1 MRRICAFVTISL
13 VSLAVAALG
22 SGTTLAKEGVSII
35 SSGAEAWFPS
45 AIIFTLEAEADSDI
59 VDIDL
64 EYRVSRSSLV
74 PESCRV
80 DVDFTPAEVVTA
92 SWRWD
97 MLETGGLP
105 PGTEVEY
112 WWRIEDADNN
122 IVQTPPNTVRFDDLR
137 YEWNHISSDEVDLF
151 WYAGD
156 VSFAQELLDAAGEAL
171 DDLEAGVGVSLEQA
185 AVFYIYA
192 SSWDLHGALVYP
204 DEWTGGVAF
213 PAYNTVV
220 IGIAPG
226 NMEWG
231 KRAIAHEL
239 GHLVV
244 HQYVS
249 GPYGVLPT
257 WLDEGLAMDA
267 EGELRSDLQQI
278 LNQAIARDT
287 LFSIRSISSSFP
299 TDPYE
304 AKLSYAESYS
314 VVRFL
319 IESYGSD
326 RIVEL
331 LQVFKDGSTDDE
343 ALLQV
348 YGFDT
353 DGLGERWRVSLG
365 LDPQFPERP
374 SGSGLGLLLP
384 YIVLVVLV
392 VVLGMMSIY
401 LGFLYLQR
409 MRSRFNP

>member
-1 MRRICAFVTISL
+1 VKRICAFL
-13 VSLAVAALG
+13 LLSLALSALG
-22 SGTTLAKEGVSII
+22 SGTVLAQDGVSVI
-35 SSGAEAWFPS
+35 SSDAESQFPS
-45 AIIFTLEAEADSDI
+45 AITFTLEAEAGSDI

-64 EYRVSRSSLV
+64 EYRVSRRGLV

-80 DVDFTPAEVVTA
+80 DVDFTPGEAVAA

-112 WWRIEDADNN
+112 WWLIEDADNTV
-122 IVQTPPNTVRFDDLR
+122 IETLPNTVRFDDLR
-137 YEWNHISSDEVDLF
+137 YDWNHISNDQINFF
-151 WYAGD
+151 WYEGD
-156 VSFAQELLDAAGEAL
+156 VSFVQELVDAADEAL
-171 DDLEAGVGVSLEQA
+171 DDLAGEVGVSLDQPA
-185 AVFYIYA
+185 NFYIYA
-192 SSWDLHGALVYP
+192 NSWDLHGALVYP

-213 PAYNTVV
+213 PAYSTIV

-226 NMEWG
+226 SMDWG

-244 HQYVS
+244 HQDVF
-249 GPYGVLPT
+249 GPYGILPT

-267 EGELRSDLQQI
+267 EGELRSDLQQM
-278 LNQAIARDT
+278 LSQAIARDT
-287 LFSIRSISSSFP
+287 LFSIRSIASSFP

-314 VVRFL
+314 VVQFL
-319 IESYGSD
+319 IDSYGSD
-326 RIVEL
+326 KIVEL

-353 DGLGERWRVSLG
+353 EGLGERWRVSLG
-365 LDPQFPERP
+365 LAPEFPERP
-374 SGSGLGLLLP
+374 VGGGSGFPVAYMVL
-384 YIVLVVLV
+384 IALVVI
-392 VVLGMMSIY
+392 LGIMIVY

-409 MRSRFNP
+409 MRY

>member
-1 MRRICAFVTISL
+1 MKRICACL
-13 VSLAVAALG
+13 LLSLAVSVLCSSAV
-22 SGTTLAKEGVSII
+22 LAEDGVSVTF
-35 SSGAEAWFPS
+35 SGAESQFPS
-45 AIIFTLEAEADSDI
+45 SITFTLEAEADSDI

-64 EYRVSRSSLV
+64 EYRVGRRSLV
-74 PESCRV
+74 AQSCRV
-80 DVDFTPAEVVTA
+80 DVDFTPGESVAA

-112 WWRIEDADNN
+112 RWCIEDADSN
-122 IVQTPPNTVRFDDLR
+122 VVKSSPNTVRFDDLR
-137 YEWNHISSDEVDLF
+137 YDWSNISSDQVNFF
-151 WYAGD
+151 WYEGD
-156 VSFAQELLDAAGEAL
+156 DSFVQGLVDAAYAAL
-171 DDLEAGVGVSLEQA
+171 DDLSEEVGVSLDQPA
-185 AVFYIYA
+185 NFYIYA
-192 SSWDLHGALVYP
+192 NSWDLHGALVYP

-213 PAYNTVV
+213 PAYNTIV

-226 NMEWG
+226 SMDWG

-244 HQYVS
+244 HQYVF

-267 EGELRSDLQQI
+267 EGDLRSDLQQM
-278 LNQAIARDT
+278 LSQAIARDT
-287 LFSIRSISSSFP
+287 LFSISSIASSFP
-299 TDPYE
+299 ADPNE

-314 VVRFL
+314 VVQFL
-319 IESYGSD
+319 IDRYGGD
-326 RIVEL
+326 KIVEL
-331 LQVFKDGSTDDE
+331 LQVFKNGSTDDE

-365 LDPQFPERP
+365 LDPEFPERP
-374 SGSGLGLLLP
+374 AGHGSGLAVP
-384 YIVLVVLV
+384 YIVVIVLLVILAVMA
-392 VVLGMMSIY
+392 GY

-409 MRSRFNP
+409 MRY

>member
-1 MRRICAFVTISL
+1 VKRIFAFLLIA
-13 VSLAVAALG
+13 LAVSALG
-22 SGTTLAKEGVSII
+22 AGTALADGGVSIK
-35 SSGAEAWFPS
+35 SSGAEPQFPS
-45 AIIFTLEAEADSDI
+45 AITFTLEAEADSDI
-59 VDIDL
+59 VDVDL
-64 EYRVSRSSLV
+64 EYRVLRRSLV

-80 DVDFTPAEVVTA
+80 DVDFTDGETVTA
-92 SWRWD
+92 TWRWD

-112 WWRIEDADNN
+112 RWRIEDAGNN
-122 IVQTPPNTVRFDDLR
+122 VVETPPDTVRFDDLR
-137 YEWNHISSDEVDLF
+137 YDWDHISNDDVNFF

-156 VSFAQELLDAAGEAL
+156 AAFIQDLAGAADEAL
-171 DDLEAGVGVSLEQA
+171 NDLSSGIGVSLEQPA
-185 AVFYIYA
+185 NFYIYA
-192 SSWDLHGALVYP
+192 STWDLHGALVYP

-213 PAYNTVV
+213 PGYSTIV

-226 NMEWG
+226 NVEWG
-231 KRAIAHEL
+231 KRTIAHEL

-244 HQYVS
+244 HQYVF

-267 EGELRSDLQQI
+267 EGELRADLQQM
-278 LNQAIARDT
+278 LDHAIARDS
-287 LFSIRSISSSFP
+287 LFSISSIASSFP
-299 TDPYE
+299 TDPDE

-319 IESYGSD
+319 IDSYGGD
-326 RIVEL
+326 KIVEL
-331 LQVFKDGSTDDE
+331 LQVFRDGSTDDE

-365 LDPQFPERP
+365 LSPEFPERP
-374 SGSGLGLLLP
+374 GGGGLWIPLP
-384 YIVLVVLV
+384 YIVLVALV
-392 VVLGMMSIY
+392 VVLGLMIVY

-409 MRSRFNP
+409 MRSRFN

>member
-1 MRRICAFVTISL
+1 MRICVVVWLSVAM
-13 VSLAVAALG
+13 LALC
-22 SGTTLAKEGVSII
+22 SGTVLAQDGVSVI
-35 SSGAEAWFPS
+35 SSGAEAQFPS
-45 AIIFTLEAEADSDI
+45 AITFTLEAEADSDI

-64 EYRVSRSSLV
+64 EYRVSRRDLV
-74 PESCRV
+74 PGSCRV
-80 DVDFTPAEVVTA
+80 DVDFTPGEAVAA

-112 WWRIEDADNN
+112 WWLIEDADNN
-122 IVQTPPNTVRFDDLR
+122 IVETSPNTVRFDDLR
-137 YEWNHISSDEVDLF
+137 YDWEHIANDQVTFF

-156 VSFAQELLDAAGEAL
+156 VSFVQELADAADEAL
-171 DDLEAGVGVSLEQA
+171 DDLAGEVGVSLDQPA
-185 AVFYIYA
+185 NFYIYA
-192 SSWDLHGALVYP
+192 NSWDLHGALVYP

-213 PAYNTVV
+213 PAYNTIV

-226 NMEWG
+226 SMDWG

-244 HQYVS
+244 HQDVF

-267 EGELRSDLQQI
+267 EGELRSDLQQM

-287 LFSIRSISSSFP
+287 LFSIRSIASSFP

-314 VVRFL
+314 VVQFL
-319 IESYGSD
+319 IDSYGSD
-326 RIVEL
+326 KIVEL
-331 LQVFKDGSTDDE
+331 LQVFKNGSTDNE

-353 DGLGERWRVSLG
+353 EGLGERWRVSLG
-365 LDPQFPERP
+365 LAPEFPERP
-374 SGSGLGLLLP
+374 VGGGSGFPVP
-384 YIVLVVLV
+384 YIVLIALV
-392 VVLGMMSIY
+392 VILGIMIVY

-409 MRSRFNP
+409 MRY

>member
-1 MRRICAFVTISL
+1 MKRICAFLLISL
-13 VSLAVAALG
+13 AMSVLG
-22 SGTTLAKEGVSII
+22 SGAILAEEGVSII
-35 SSGAEAWFPS
+35 SSGAEAQFPS
-45 AIIFTLEAEADSDI
+45 AITFTLEAEADSDI

-64 EYRVSRSSLV
+64 EYRVSRRGLV

-80 DVDFTPAEVVTA
+80 DVDFTPGEAVAA

-112 WWRIEDADNN
+112 WWSIEDADNN
-122 IVQTPPNTVRFDDLR
+122 VVQTSSNTVRFDDLR
-137 YEWNHISSDEVDLF
+137 YDWEHIANDQVTFF

-156 VSFAQELLDAAGEAL
+156 VSFVQELVDAADGAL
-171 DDLEAGVGVSLEQA
+171 GDLADDFGVSLDQPA
-185 AVFYIYA
+185 TFYIYA
-192 SSWDLHGALVYP
+192 NSWDLHGALVYP

-213 PAYNTVV
+213 PAYSTIV

-226 NMEWG
+226 SMEWG

-244 HQYVS
+244 HQDVF
-249 GPYGVLPT
+249 GPYGILPT

-267 EGELRSDLQQI
+267 EGELRSDLQQM
-278 LNQAIARDT
+278 LGQAIARDT
-287 LFSIRSISSSFP
+287 LFSISSISSSFP
-299 TDPYE
+299 TDQYE

-314 VVRFL
+314 VVQFL
-319 IESYGSD
+319 IDSYGGD
-326 RIVEL
+326 KIVEL

-365 LDPQFPERP
+365 LDPEFPERP
-374 SGSGLGLLLP
+374 SGQDSGIAIP
-384 YIVLVVLV
+384 YVVLIVLLV
-392 VVLGMMSIY
+392 ILGIMAGY
-401 LGFLYLQR
+401 LGFLYLQL
-409 MRSRFNP
+409 MR

>member
-1 MRRICAFVTISL
+1 MRICVVVWLSVAM
-13 VSLAVAALG
+13 LALC
-22 SGTTLAKEGVSII
+22 SGTVLAQDGVSVI
-35 SSGAEAWFPS
+35 SSGAEAQFPS
-45 AIIFTLEAEADSDI
+45 AITFTLEAEADSDI

-64 EYRVSRSSLV
+64 EYRVSRRDLV
-74 PESCRV
+74 PGSCRV
-80 DVDFTPAEVVTA
+80 DVDFTPGEAVAA

-112 WWRIEDADNN
+112 WWLIEDADNN
-122 IVQTPPNTVRFDDLR
+122 IVETSPNTVRFDDLR
-137 YEWNHISSDEVDLF
+137 YDWEHIANDQVTFF

-156 VSFAQELLDAAGEAL
+156 VSFVQELADAADEAL
-171 DDLEAGVGVSLEQA
+171 DDLAGEVGVSLDQPA
-185 AVFYIYA
+185 NFYIYA
-192 SSWDLHGALVYP
+192 NSWDLHGALVYP

-213 PAYNTVV
+213 PAYNTIV

-226 NMEWG
+226 SMDWG

-244 HQYVS
+244 HQDVF

-267 EGELRSDLQQI
+267 EGDLRSDLQQM

-287 LFSIRSISSSFP
+287 LFSIRSIASSFP

-314 VVRFL
+314 VVQFL
-319 IESYGSD
+319 IDSYGSD
-326 RIVEL
+326 KIVEL
-331 LQVFKDGSTDDE
+331 LQVFKNGSTDNE

-353 DGLGERWRVSLG
+353 EGLGERWRVSLG
-365 LDPQFPERP
+365 LAPEFPERP
-374 SGSGLGLLLP
+374 VGGGSGFPVP
-384 YIVLVVLV
+384 YIVLIALV
-392 VVLGMMSIY
+392 VILGIMIVY

-409 MRSRFNP
+409 MRY